1 MSCTKKGITKFLSL
15 VPVVVSATPSVTS
28 QQYMLLLKHILCN
41 GPVCMNGTYPTTANV
56 AFATGT
62 PVLVG
67 NNTYSVPVTV
77 TGTINY
83 LPYNPRCCCQCP
95 KSEPFAIT
103 VNVPVYSTTGAP
115 TPTVA
120 ASTMA
125 ASPINNN
132 NCCLTSD
139 QMLLQTTIAI
149 TSTVPA

>member
-83 LPYNPRCCCQCP
+83 LPYNPRCCCQSL
-95 KSEPFAIT
+95 KVSHLQLRLMFRYT
-103 VNVPVYSTTGAP
+103 VRLVLQLLMLLHLQWPQVRLTT
-115 TPTVA
+115 TTVA
-120 ASTMA
+120 
-125 ASPINNN
+125 
-132 NCCLTSD
+132 
-139 QMLLQTTIAI
+139 
-149 TSTVPA
+149 